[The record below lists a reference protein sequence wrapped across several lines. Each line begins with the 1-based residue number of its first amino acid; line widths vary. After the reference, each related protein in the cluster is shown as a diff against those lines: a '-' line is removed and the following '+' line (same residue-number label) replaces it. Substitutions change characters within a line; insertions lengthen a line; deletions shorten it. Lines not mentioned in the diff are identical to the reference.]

1 MKKIPPAP
9 GPIKNLD
16 FPEIPASRLGNR
28 MEVVNVESDYLPR
41 ISVTLG
47 IPVGRLHDPEGKRG
61 MAQLVSDLMK
71 EGTRHRTSREVAG
84 EIDRYA
90 IDYSCRV
97 YLEYTLVRFK
107 FLENFLEEALD
118 LLADILLGPLFPEEE
133 WGKAA
138 IRWKGYL
145 AAQSSNPS
153 YLARE
158 RIYAELFPGSPLSN
172 CTIDRDSIDSLTTG
186 DFKDF
191 HVDRFSPAS
200 GIIGFSGPLTQEES
214 LELGERFFGKV
225 EANHLSDPP
234 VPEVIPTARKV
245 CLVDRPGS
253 EQAKIMV
260 GLHAPSRK
268 VGDQMPLKLLSQ
280 VFGGGASSRLFM
292 NLREDKGY
300 TYGAYSSLKQSNYS
314 GAFLVSTSVNN
325 GVVSESLREIFRE
338 MEELKAREPGREE
351 LDRCKAEINGVF
363 LRQMETPASIC
374 SMEVTRRLVGR
385 PDGYYREFIP
395 SLMAVRPGQ
404 VQAAA
409 RDLFDPEQAI
419 VVVVG
424 DRERIDLETA

>member
-1 MKKIPPAP
+1 
-9 GPIKNLD
+9 
-16 FPEIPASRLGNR
+16 
-28 MEVVNVESDYLPR
+28 
-41 ISVTLG
+41 
-47 IPVGRLHDPEGKRG
+47 
-61 MAQLVSDLMK
+61 
-71 EGTRHRTSREVAG
+71 
-84 EIDRYA
+84 
-90 IDYSCRV
+90 
-97 YLEYTLVRFK
+97 
-107 FLENFLEEALD
+107 
-118 LLADILLGPLFPEEE
+118 
-133 WGKAA
+133 
-138 IRWKGYL
+138 
-145 AAQSSNPS
+145 
-153 YLARE
+153 
-158 RIYAELFPGSPLSN
+158 
-172 CTIDRDSIDSLTTG
+172 
-186 DFKDF
+186 
-191 HVDRFSPAS
+191 
-200 GIIGFSGPLTQEES
+200 
-214 LELGERFFGKV
+214 
-225 EANHLSDPP
+225 
-234 VPEVIPTARKV
+234 
-245 CLVDRPGS
+245 
-253 EQAKIMV
+253 
-260 GLHAPSRK
+260 
-268 VGDQMPLKLLSQ
+268 MPLKLLSQ